1 MNSKTNIDELIK
13 YWKDTL
19 PPLEDYAKMI
29 GAPDSYYGQ
38 VYVYEDPYGYYVD
51 DTIAALEELKRL
63 RKFKEYFDKMYN
75 SGVKVIGNKGT
86 VDYEDF
92 DDIYEEVLICME

>member
-1 MNSKTNIDELIK
+1 MERHSPAAWGLC
-13 YWKDTL
+13 
-19 PPLEDYAKMI
+19 ED
-29 GAPDSYYGQ
+29 GRAPESYYGQ
-38 VYVYEDPYGYYVD
+38 VYVYEDQYGYYVD